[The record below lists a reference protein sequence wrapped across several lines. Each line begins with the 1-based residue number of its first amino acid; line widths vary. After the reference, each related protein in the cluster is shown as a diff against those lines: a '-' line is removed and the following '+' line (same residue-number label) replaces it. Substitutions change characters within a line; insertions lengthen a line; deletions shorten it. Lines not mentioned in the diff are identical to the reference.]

1 MVKESGISH
10 WQEILAVLAL
20 SILGLGNASSAETD
34 RGRPERPN
42 QSPVISGTPP
52 TSIIAGESY
61 SFRPDATD
69 ADGDRLT
76 FWIRNQPRWAKFD
89 SRSGELRGA
98 SSQPGTYADIVIG
111 VSDRR
116 ANAEL
121 PPFTLTISAA
131 TQPVDMPPVIS
142 GSPPAVVLAEQT
154 YGFQPSASDPEG
166 ARLSFAV
173 QNRPVW
179 ANFDASTGR
188 LSGTPTSTQVGTY
201 NNIVISATDGTSFA
215 SLAPFAVEV
224 DPAPNATP
232 VISGS
237 PATQVTAG
245 QSYAFTPSASDV
257 DGDSLSF
264 SVSNKPAWASFD
276 AASGR
281 LSGTPGSTH
290 VGTTSNI
297 VISVSD
303 GQASA
308 ALPGFSI
315 EVTAVPNRAPSISG
329 SPSTSVTEGQ
339 GYAFSPSATDPDG
352 DALVFS
358 IQNRPVWA
366 TFSSSTG
373 RLAGT
378 PGSTH
383 TGSYGNIVISVSD
396 SQASASLAPFAI
408 EVEASPNGAPL
419 IGGQP
424 ATTVVAG
431 QSYSF
436 TPSASDP
443 DGDVLSFAVAGKPAW
458 ANFDASTGRL
468 SGTPSA
474 AQVGT
479 YSGIVI
485 SVTDGTTFSELAPFG
500 IAVTEAPNRAPT
512 ITGSPASSVVAGQ
525 SYSYTPYANDADGD
539 PLTFSIQNR
548 PVWATFSSS
557 TGRLS
562 GTPTSTQVGSYG
574 NIVISVSDGK
584 ASASLAPFSI
594 QVTAP
599 PNRAPTITGQPLT
612 TVTAGQAYSFTPTA
626 SDPDG
631 DVLTFSIQ
639 NRPAWATFSPTTGR
653 LSGTPTVAGT
663 HTNILIAVSDGKVSA
678 SLPAFTISVDQPAT
692 GSVTLSW
699 QAPTLNEDGTPI
711 TNLTGY
717 VVHYGQSP
725 GQYSETL
732 SLPSATLTSV
742 AIEDLTPA
750 TWYFAVKAVNAAGA
764 QSGFSNEA
772 WKTIP

>member
-1 MVKESGISH
+1 MSCAA
-10 WQEILAVLAL
+10 QP
-20 SILGLGNASSAETD
+20 ASLE
-34 RGRPERPN
+34 P
-42 QSPVISGTPP
+42 TP
-52 TSIIAGESY
+52 I
-61 SFRPDATD
+61 
-69 ADGDRLT
+69 
-76 FWIRNQPRWAKFD
+76 
-89 SRSGELRGA
+89 SRSASATGARALRC
-98 SSQPGTYADIVIG
+98 
-111 VSDRR
+111 R
-116 ANAEL
+116 A
-121 PPFTLTISAA
+121 FTIEISAT
-131 TQPVDMPPVIS
+131 TQPVDQPPVIS
-142 GSPPAVVLAEQT
+142 GSPPAAVVAEHA

-179 ANFDASTGR
+179 ANFDASNGR
-188 LSGTPTSTQVGTY
+188 LSGTPTSAQVGTY
-201 NNIVISATDGTSFA
+201 DNIVISATDGTSFA
-215 SLAPFAVEV
+215 SLAPFGIEV
-224 DPAPNATP
+224 APAPNATP

-245 QSYAFTPSASDV
+245 QSYAFTPSTSDA

-315 EVTAVPNRAPSISG
+315 EVTAVPNRAPTISG

-339 GYAFSPSATDPDG
+339 GYSFSPSATDPDG

-373 RLAGT
+373 RLSGHAGF
-378 PGSTH
+378 STH
-383 TGSYGNIVISVSD
+383 VGTTSNIVISVSD

-408 EVEASPNGAPL
+408 EVEATPNGAPV

-431 QSYSF
+431 QAYSF

-458 ANFDASTGRL
+458 ATFDASTGRL

-500 IAVTEAPNRAPT
+500 I
-512 ITGSPASSVVAGQ
+512 
-525 SYSYTPYANDADGD
+525 
-539 PLTFSIQNR
+539 
-548 PVWATFSSS
+548 
-557 TGRLS
+557 
-562 GTPTSTQVGSYG
+562 
-574 NIVISVSDGK
+574 
-584 ASASLAPFSI
+584 
-594 QVTAP
+594 
-599 PNRAPTITGQPLT
+599 
-612 TVTAGQAYSFTPTA
+612 TVTAGTEPRPDDRRLARLERRRRAVLFVHAIRQRRGWRSAYVQHSESPGVGDILFLHGPAVGHTDQHTGRQLREYRDQRVRRQGFRIACAVLHPGDRATQSRA
-626 SDPDG
+626 HDHGAAGDHGHGRPGVLVHSGGKRPDG

-653 LSGTPTVAGT
+653 LSGTPTAAGT
-663 HTNILIAVSDGKVSA
+663 HTNILIAVSDGKASA
-678 SLPAFTISVDQPAT
+678 SLPAFTINVEQPAT
-692 GSVTLSW
+692 RSVTLSW
-699 QAPTLNEDGTPI
+699 QAPTQNEDGTPL
-711 TNLTGY
+711 TDLTGY
-717 VVHYGQSP
+717 EVHYGQSA

-732 SLPSATLTSV
+732 SLPSAALTSV
-742 AIEDLTPA
+742 TIEDLTPA
-750 TWYFAVKAVNAAGA
+750 TWYFAVKAVNSAGA
-764 QSGFSNEA
+764 QSSFSNEA
-772 WKTIP
+772 WKTIQ

>member
-1 MVKESGISH
+1 MVKESGISR
-10 WQEILAVLAL
+10 WQGMLVVLAL
-20 SILGLGNASSAETD
+20 SILGLDDASAAETD

-42 QSPVISGTPP
+42 QTPVISGTPP
-52 TSIIAGESY
+52 TSIIAGQWY
-61 SFRPDATD
+61 SFRPSATD
-69 ADGDRLT
+69 SDGDRLT

-98 SSQPGTYADIVIG
+98 TSQPGTYADIEIG

-116 ANAEL
+116 ESAAL
-121 PPFTLTISAA
+121 PRFTIEISAP

-142 GSPPAVVLAEQT
+142 GSPPAAVVAEHE

-179 ANFDASTGR
+179 ANFDASNGR
-188 LSGTPTSTQVGTY
+188 LSGTPTSAQVGTY
-201 NNIVISATDGTSFA
+201 DNIVISATDGTSFA
-215 SLAPFAVEV
+215 SLAPFGVEV
-224 DPAPNATP
+224 APAPNATP
-232 VISGS
+232 IISGS
-237 PATQVTAG
+237 PATQVAAG
-245 QSYAFTPSASDV
+245 QSYAFTPSASDA
-257 DGDSLSF
+257 DGDGLSF

-290 VGTTSNI
+290 VGTTNSI

-315 EVTAVPNRAPSISG
+315 EVTAM
-329 SPSTSVTEGQ
+329 
-339 GYAFSPSATDPDG
+339 
-352 DALVFS
+352 
-358 IQNRPVWA
+358 
-366 TFSSSTG
+366 
-373 RLAGT
+373 
-378 PGSTH
+378 
-383 TGSYGNIVISVSD
+383 
-396 SQASASLAPFAI
+396 
-408 EVEASPNGAPL
+408 PNGAPV

-431 QSYSF
+431 QLYSF

-458 ANFDASTGRL
+458 ATFNASTGRL

-485 SVTDGTTFSELAPFG
+485 SVTDGTTFGELAPFG
-500 IAVTEAPNRAPT
+500 ITVTAAPNRAPT
-512 ITGSPASSVVAGQ
+512 IAGSPVSSVVAGQ
-525 SYSYTPYANDADGD
+525 SYSYMPYADDADGD
-539 PLTFSIQNR
+539 LLTFSIQNR

-574 NIVISVSDGK
+574 DIVISVSDGK

-599 PNRAPTITGQPLT
+599 PNRAPTIMGQPAT
-612 TVTAGQAYSFTPTA
+612 TVTAGQVYSFTPTA
-626 SDPDG
+626 SDLDG

-639 NRPAWATFSPTTGR
+639 NRPSWATFSPTTGR
-653 LSGTPTVAGT
+653 LSGTPTAAGT
-663 HTNILIAVSDGKVSA
+663 HTNILIAVSDGKASA
-678 SLPAFTISVDQPAT
+678 SLPAFTINVEQPAT
-692 GSVTLSW
+692 RSVTLSW
-699 QAPTLNEDGTPI
+699 QAPTQNEDGTPL
-711 TNLTGY
+711 TDLTGY
-717 VVHYGQSP
+717 EVHYGQFA
-725 GQYSETL
+725 GQYSETV
-732 SLPSATLTSV
+732 SLPSAALTSV
-742 AIEDLTPA
+742 TIEDLTPA

-764 QSGFSNEA
+764 QSSFSNEA
-772 WKTIP
+772 WKTIQ

>member
-1 MVKESGISH
+1 MVKESGISQ
-10 WQEILAVLAL
+10 WQEILVVLAL
-20 SILGLGNASSAETD
+20 SILGLGNASAAETD

-42 QSPVISGTPP
+42 QAPVISGTPP
-52 TSIIAGESY
+52 TSIIAGQWY
-61 SFRPDATD
+61 SFRPSATD
-69 ADGDRLT
+69 SDGDRLT

-98 SSQPGTYADIVIG
+98 TSQPGTYADIEIG

-116 ANAEL
+116 ESAAL
-121 PPFTLTISAA
+121 PRFTIEISAP

-142 GSPPAVVLAEQT
+142 GSPPAAVLAEHA

-179 ANFDASTGR
+179 ANFDSSNGR
-188 LSGTPTSTQVGTY
+188 LSGTPTSAQVGTY
-201 NNIVISATDGTSFA
+201 DNIVISATDGTSFA
-215 SLAPFAVEV
+215 SLAPFGIEV
-224 DPAPNATP
+224 APAPNATP

-245 QSYAFTPSASDV
+245 QSYAFTPSTSDA

-264 SVSNKPAWASFD
+264 SVSNKPAWAGFD
-276 AASGR
+276 AATGR
-281 LSGTPGSTH
+281 LSGTPGSSH

-315 EVTAVPNRAPSISG
+315 EVTAVPNRAPTISG
-329 SPSTSVTEGQ
+329 SPSTKVTEGQ
-339 GYAFSPSATDPDG
+339 GYSFSPSATDPDG

-373 RLAGT
+373 RLSGT

-383 TGSYGNIVISVSD
+383 VGTTSSIVISVSD
-396 SQASASLAPFAI
+396 SQASAALAPFAI
-408 EVEASPNGAPL
+408 EVEATPNGAPV

-431 QSYSF
+431 QPYSF

-458 ANFDASTGRL
+458 ATFSASTGRL

-485 SVTDGTTFSELAPFG
+485 SVTDGTTFGELAPFG
-500 IAVTEAPNRAPT
+500 ITVTAAPNRAPT
-512 ITGSPASSVVAGQ
+512 IAGSPASSVVAGQ
-525 SYSYTPYANDADGD
+525 SYSYTPYADDADGD
-539 PLTFSIQNR
+539 LLTFSIQNR

-599 PNRAPTITGQPLT
+599 PNRAPTITGQPAT
-612 TVTAGQAYSFTPTA
+612 TVTAGQVYSFTPTA
-626 SDPDG
+626 SDLDG

-639 NRPAWATFSPTTGR
+639 NRPSWATFSPTTGR
-653 LSGTPTVAGT
+653 LSGTPTAAGT
-663 HTNILIAVSDGKVSA
+663 HTNILIAVSDGKASA
-678 SLPAFTISVDQPAT
+678 SLPTFTINVEQPAT
-692 GSVTLSW
+692 QSVTLSW
-699 QAPTLNEDGTPI
+699 QAPTQNEDGTPL
-711 TNLTGY
+711 TDLTGY
-717 VVHYGQSP
+717 EVHYGQFA
-725 GQYSETL
+725 GQYSETV
-732 SLPSATLTSV
+732 SLPSAALTSV
-742 AIEDLTPA
+742 TIEDLTPA

-764 QSGFSNEA
+764 QSSFSNEA
-772 WKTIP
+772 WKTIQ

>member
-1 MVKESGISH
+1 
-10 WQEILAVLAL
+10 
-20 SILGLGNASSAETD
+20 
-34 RGRPERPN
+34 
-42 QSPVISGTPP
+42 
-52 TSIIAGESY
+52 
-61 SFRPDATD
+61 
-69 ADGDRLT
+69 
-76 FWIRNQPRWAKFD
+76 
-89 SRSGELRGA
+89 
-98 SSQPGTYADIVIG
+98 
-111 VSDRR
+111 
-116 ANAEL
+116 
-121 PPFTLTISAA
+121 
-131 TQPVDMPPVIS
+131 MPPVIS
-142 GSPPAVVLAEQT
+142 GSPPAAVLAEHT

-179 ANFDASTGR
+179 ANFDASNGR
-188 LSGTPTSTQVGTY
+188 LSGTPTSAQVGTY
-201 NNIVISATDGTSFA
+201 DNIVISATDGTSFA

-408 EVEASPNGAPL
+408 EVEATPNGAPL

-431 QSYSF
+431 QLYSF
-436 TPSASDP
+436 TPGASDP

-458 ANFDASTGRL
+458 ATFDASTGRL

-474 AQVGT
+474 AQIGT

-500 IAVTEAPNRAPT
+500 ITVTAAPNRAPT
-512 ITGSPASSVVAGQ
+512 IAGSPASSVVAGQ

-557 TGRLS
+557 TGQLS

-599 PNRAPTITGQPLT
+599 PNRAPTITGQPAT

-653 LSGTPTVAGT
+653 LSGTPTAAGT
-663 HTNILIAVSDGKVSA
+663 HTNILIGVSDGKASA
-678 SLPAFTISVDQPAT
+678 SLPAFTINVEQLAT
-692 GSVTLSW
+692 RSVTLSW
-699 QAPTLNEDGTPI
+699 QAPTQNEDGTPL

-717 VVHYGQSP
+717 VVHYGQSS
-725 GQYSETL
+725 GQYSETV
-732 SLPSATLTSV
+732 SLPSAALTSV
-742 AIEDLTPA
+742 SIEDLTPA

-764 QSGFSNEA
+764 QSSFSNEA
-772 WKTIP
+772 WKTLQ